1 MSEESPYRPLRLT
14 VPDGH
19 PLASTEGFTDIIA
32 EFYATLQPVKPV
44 EPIKLTR
51 EQLDKVRATVEPAP
65 PGTAPPPPIL
75 GTPIIIVERVED
87 STPYQ
92 RRLEE
97 LKRAAAAAMK
107 TSYPKYYLSGPFEN
121 QGY

>member
-1 MSEESPYRPLRLT
+1 LTDESPYRPILLT
-14 VPDGH
+14 LPDGH
-19 PLASTEGFTDIIA
+19 PLTNTEGFTDIIA
-32 EFYATLQPVKPV
+32 EFYATLQPV
-44 EPIKLTR
+44 PIKLTQ
-51 EQLDKVRATVEPAP
+51 EQLDEVRATVEPAP
-65 PGTAPPPPIL
+65 PGMPPPLL

-97 LKRAAAAAMK
+97 LKRAAEAAMK
-107 TSYPKYYLSGPFEN
+107 VSYPSYYLSGPFEN

>member
-1 MSEESPYRPLRLT
+1 MTDESPYRPILLT

-19 PLASTEGFTDIIA
+19 SLTNTEGFTDIIA
-32 EFYATLQPVKPV
+32 EFYATLTPVKPV
-44 EPIKLTR
+44 EPVKLTQ
-51 EQLDKVRATVEPAP
+51 EQLDEVRAAAAPAP
-65 PGTAPPPPIL
+65 PGMPPPL
-75 GTPIIIVERVED
+75 FSTPIIIVERVED

-97 LKRAAAAAMK
+97 LKRAAEAAMK
-107 TSYPKYYLSGPFEN
+107 VSYPSYYLSGPFEN